1 MSSGYGHGLNKPA
14 NARYFTLRFPRVLK
28 IYDDRSFK
36 DTVSFEELQEMARQC
51 REVSED
57 GKREEVHWLSRLR
70 SLPVVRRPITSA
82 FLGITLPGPTL
93 GFNSETEYKMSCELT
108 ASRY

>member
-1 MSSGYGHGLNKPA
+1 MSSGDGHGLNKPA

-70 SLPVVRRPITSA
+70 SLPVV
-82 FLGITLPGPTL
+82 
-93 GFNSETEYKMSCELT
+93 T
-108 ASRY
+108 AAHHVCIPWHHSPRTDSWIQ